1 MDYLKMLENFDF
13 AKIGCDFADIRIEE
27 RNVSSIKMENHSV
40 ANGIQENNLS
50 AFIRIYNEGRWF
62 YKSISDISTAE
73 EKAVLLSKTAKT
85 FSGKS
90 KEFYKLSKPQKTIL
104 KKYSENNTL
113 SVPLSEKKDLLF
125 FYDSLTKNTPEC
137 KITQSSYIDRYSRV
151 YYKNSQGVQS
161 EYDFSG
167 CQIGVSYILSDGTE
181 QFADNHRVY
190 GVNINDLL
198 KKEKEFSQSIEE
210 SRLFLKAPNITPG
223 VYPLILSPMTTGVF
237 AHESFG
243 HKSESDF
250 MLGDENMK
258 KEWEIGKK
266 VGSSI
271 LSIIDDGNLEDV
283 SGYCPIDDEG
293 TPAEKTYLIKNGIL
307 TGRLHSLSTAEE
319 LGEKPTGNARAINTE
334 FEPIVRMTNTYV
346 DKGDSSFEELVSGID
361 NGFYIK
367 SLKHGSGL
375 STFTIAP
382 LRAYSIKSGK
392 IGEPVKISVITGNV
406 FETLGDIDGLSKEI
420 TLVSSLMGGCGKME
434 QYPLRVS
441 FGGPFMR
448 VSKMNAS

>member
-1 MDYLKMLENFDF
+1 MLENFDF
-13 AKIGCDFADIRIEE
+13 SKIGCDFADIRIEE

-40 ANGIQENNLS
+40 SNGIQESNLS
-50 AFIRIYNEGRWF
+50 AFIRIYNGGRWF

-73 EKAVLLSKTAKT
+73 EKAVQLSKTAKA
-85 FSGKS
+85 FGGKS
-90 KEFYKLSKPQKTIL
+90 KGFYKLSKPLKTVL
-104 KKYSENNTL
+104 KKYAENNAT
-113 SVPLSEKKDLLF
+113 SVSLSEKKNLLF
-125 FYDSLTKNTPEC
+125 LYDSLTKNIPEC
-137 KITQSSYIDRYSRV
+137 KITQSSYVDRYSRV
-151 YYKNSQGVQS
+151 YYKNSQGAES

-181 QFADNHRVY
+181 QFADNHRIY
-190 GVNINDLL
+190 GVNTDDLL
-198 KKEKEFSQSIEE
+198 KKEKEFAESIEE

-271 LSIIDDGNLEDV
+271 LSIIDDGNIEDV

-307 TGRLHSLSTAEE
+307 TGRLHSLSTAGE
-319 LGEKPTGNARAINTE
+319 LDEKPTGNARALNTE

-367 SLKHGSGL
+367 SIKHGSGL

-382 LRAYSIKSGK
+382 LCAYRIKSVK
-392 IGEPVKISVITGNV
+392 ITEPVKISVITGNV